1 MTNYEKMMSE
11 MTVEKM
17 AEHLNKVNCYRC
29 KNCPVV
35 KCEFPKTCYENIKE
49 WLGSE
54 AEEE

>member
-11 MTVEKM
+11 ITVEKM

-35 KCEFPKTCYENIKE
+35 KCDIGKTCKENIKK
-49 WLGSE
+49 WLE
-54 AEEE
+54 REVDTK